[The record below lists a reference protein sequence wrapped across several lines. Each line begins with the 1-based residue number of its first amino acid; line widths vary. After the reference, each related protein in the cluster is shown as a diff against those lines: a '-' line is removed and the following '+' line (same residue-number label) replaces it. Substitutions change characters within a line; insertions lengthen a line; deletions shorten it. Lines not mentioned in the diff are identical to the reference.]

1 MGWGSAVK
9 NNATTPKTGRSK
21 VIGMDVDWEFSPI
34 ILQHKVDWKHLV
46 VLDYETFWD
55 QDYTL
60 SKMSTS
66 EYVRDK
72 RFRAH
77 MVGLKIGTGKTRV
90 IPREKIS
97 AELRKIDWT
106 KHDLLCHNTAFDGFI
121 LSHHEGIVP
130 RIYYDTLSMARGL
143 FSNDIGASLG
153 EVGEYLGLGGKIE
166 DVLVESKGVLALSK
180 PLYTR
185 MAKYCGR
192 DVDLCLD
199 IFKKMLPMTPESE
212 IKLIHLT
219 VKMFADPVLKVNIP
233 RVEKELARELAEREA
248 LLMSI
253 DVSGYDDK
261 LLKPVERA
269 LPEHEKRLL
278 KAKKIVG
285 STERFSALITALGV
299 EVPVK
304 LSPAW
309 MKLDKAGREANIDKK
324 WACAFAKDDADFIEL
339 PARIIGEGL
348 PGYNRNKTKDIEKL
362 ARISER
368 MQQLVDVRLAVKSTT
383 NITRAQ
389 RFITAGANGW
399 PLPVGYAYARAHT
412 LRWGGNN
419 KMNMQ
424 NLKRGGELRQSIE
437 APTGHV
443 LSVVDSGQIECRV
456 NGWLWGQDDLMD
468 DFRNADNDP
477 DATVYRD
484 AYCNFGDL
492 IYGRRITKADKME
505 RFVGKVAVL
514 GLGFQMGAEKFQ
526 GTLAKGALG
535 GPPVFFP
542 LDKCKVIV
550 NAYRRKNH
558 RIVEGWKRCNLII
571 EDMAAGRSGSW
582 KCLNWEEGRI
592 WGPDGTCLKYP
603 GLKKSYNEDKG
614 WDEWTYQAKEARKK
628 LYGGLL
634 CENIVQWLARM
645 IVATQMLEIAEKY
658 RVVMITHDEVVALA
672 RKRSAEVCFRD
683 MMKAMRRAPGWCSD
697 IPLNCEGGYA
707 ENYSK

>member
-1 MGWGSAVK
+1 MGWSSATK
-9 NNATTPKTGRSK
+9 ASTPKTGRAK
-21 VIGMDVDWEFSPI
+21 VLTNDAGWEFSPVI
-34 ILQHKVDWKHLV
+34 AQHKVDWKHLV
-46 VLDYETFWD
+46 VLDYESFWD
-55 QDYTL
+55 MDYTL

-77 MVGLKIGTGKTRV
+77 MVGIKIGTGKTRV
-90 IPREKIS
+90 IPHEKIS
-97 AELRKIDWT
+97 AELRKIDWKT
-106 KHDLLCHNTAFDGFI
+106 HDLLCHNTAFDGFI

-166 DVLVESKGVLALSK
+166 DVLIDSKGVHTLGK

-199 IFKKMLPMTPESE
+199 IFKKMLVMTPESE

-261 LLKPVERA
+261 KLKLAERS

-285 STERFSALITALGV
+285 SSDQFSALITALGV

-309 MKLDKAGREANIDKK
+309 MKLDKVNRELRIDDK
-324 WACAFAKDDADFIEL
+324 WAPAFAKGDADFIEL
-339 PARIIGEGL
+339 PARILGEGL
-348 PGYNRNKTKDIEKL
+348 PGYDRNKTKDIEKL
-362 ARISER
+362 ARIAER
-368 MQQLVDVRLAVKSTT
+368 MQQLIDVRLAVKSTT

-389 RFITAGANGW
+389 RFLTAGANGML
-399 PLPVGYAYARAHT
+399 LPVGYAYARAHT

-424 NLKRGGELRQSIE
+424 NLKRGGELRQAIE
-437 APTGHV
+437 APAGHV

-456 NGWLWGQDDLMD
+456 NGWLWDQDDLMQ
-468 DFRNADNDP
+468 DFRNADGDP
-477 DATVYRD
+477 EAKVYRD

-492 IYGRRITKADKME
+492 IYGKTVTKSDKME

-542 LDKCKVIV
+542 LDKCKAIV
-550 NAYRRKNH
+550 NAYRRKNY
-558 RIVEGWKRCNLII
+558 RIAEGWKRCTLII
-571 EDMAAGRSGSW
+571 GDMAAGRTGSW

-603 GLKKSYNEDKG
+603 NLKKAYNADNG
-614 WDEWTYQAKEARKK
+614 WDEWTYEAKGKTKK
-628 LYGGLL
+628 IYGGLL

-645 IVATQMLEIAEKY
+645 VVATQMLEIAEKY
-658 RVVMITHDEVVALA
+658 RVVMITHDEIVALA
-672 RKRSAEVCFRD
+672 RKRSADVCYRD
-683 MMKAMRRAPGWCSD
+683 MMKAMRRSPVWCST

-707 ENYSK
+707 DNYSK

>member
-1 MGWGSAVK
+1 MGWSSATK
-9 NNATTPKTGRSK
+9 ASTPKTGRAK
-21 VIGMDVDWEFSPI
+21 VLANDAGWEFSPVI
-34 ILQHKVDWKHLV
+34 AQHKVDWKHLV
-46 VLDYETFWD
+46 TLDMETFWD
-55 QDYTL
+55 VDYTL

-66 EYVRDK
+66 EYVRDP

-77 MVGLKIGTGKTRV
+77 MVGIKIGTGKTRV
-90 IPREKIS
+90 IPHEKIS
-97 AELRKIDWT
+97 AELRKIDWKT
-106 KHDLLCHNTAFDGFI
+106 HDLLCHNTAFDGFI

-166 DVLVESKGVLALSK
+166 DVLIDSKGVHTLPA
-180 PLYTR
+180 PLYKR
-185 MAKYCGR
+185 MAVYCGR

-199 IFKKMLPMTPESE
+199 IFKKMLVMTPESE

-233 RVEKELARELAEREA
+233 RVEKELARELAAREA

-261 LLKPVERA
+261 KLKLAERS

-285 STERFSALITALGV
+285 SSEQFSALITALGV

-309 MKLDKAGREANIDKK
+309 MKLDKANRELRIDDK
-324 WACAFAKDDADFIEL
+324 WAPAFAKDDADFIEL
-339 PARIIGEGL
+339 PARILGEGL
-348 PGYNRNKTKDIEKL
+348 PGYNRNKAKDIEKL
-362 ARISER
+362 ARIAER
-368 MQQLVDVRLAVKSTT
+368 MQQLIDVRLAVKSTT

-389 RFITAGANGW
+389 RFLTAGANGM

-424 NLKRGGELRQSIE
+424 NLKRGGELRLAIE
-437 APTGHV
+437 APAGHV

-456 NGWLWGQDDLMD
+456 NGWLWDQDDLMD
-468 DFRNADNDP
+468 DFRNADSDP
-477 DATVYRD
+477 EAKVYRD

-492 IYGRRITKADKME
+492 IYGKTVTKADKME

-542 LDKCKVIV
+542 LDKCKAIV
-550 NAYRRKNH
+550 NAYRRKNY
-558 RIVEGWKRCNLII
+558 RIAEGWKRCTLII
-571 EDMAAGRSGSW
+571 EDMAAGRTGSW

-603 GLKKSYNEDKG
+603 NLKKAYNADKG
-614 WDEWTYQAKEARKK
+614 WDEWTYEAKGKTKK
-628 LYGGLL
+628 IYGGLL

-645 IVATQMLEIAEKY
+645 VVATQMLEIAEKY
-658 RVVMITHDEVVALA
+658 RVVMITHDEIVALA
-672 RKRSAEVCFRD
+672 RKRSADVCYRD
-683 MMKAMRRAPGWCSD
+683 MMKAMRRSPAWCST
-697 IPLNCEGGYA
+697 IPLNAEGGHA
-707 ENYSK
+707 VNYSK